1 LSVPSRGFVPE
12 NRVISLNEVII
23 MMLIRPVRLG
33 DIADILQL
41 SGKTGIGLTSLPKD
55 EAHLRTRIERS
66 VATWKG
72 QLDKAEQ
79 GYLFVLEDLSQQ
91 KVVGVSALEVAVG
104 LSEPWYNFRLGTLI
118 HASKSLNIYKPVPT
132 LFLSNDHTG
141 YSELCTL
148 FLDPDYRHSRNGQL
162 LSKVRFL
169 FMAAFR
175 ERFAPKVIAEMRG
188 VSDDKGHSP
197 FWDSVGQHFFAMEFA
212 EADRLTGMGQK
223 SFIAEL
229 MPKHPLYTELLSPQ
243 ARAVLG
249 EVHPQ
254 TAPARALLE
263 KEGLRYQ
270 GYVDIFDAGPTL
282 EGEVDNLRAVKES
295 QLLPARITTATSF
308 EDETFYL
315 VANENYANFRATLVT
330 GPADISRLT
339 LDERTAEALC
349 VTHGTPLRVVPLF
362 PDAATATSTRQLS
375 QASEL

>member
-1 LSVPSRGFVPE
+1 
-12 NRVISLNEVII
+12 

-33 DIADILQL
+33 DVADILQL

-66 VATWKG
+66 IATWKG
-72 QLDKAEQ
+72 ELDKSEQ
-79 GYLFVLEDLSQQ
+79 GYLFVLEDLEQQ

-104 LSEPWYNFRLGTLI
+104 LSEPWYNFRLGTLV

-132 LFLSNDHTG
+132 LFMSNDHTG

-148 FLDPDYRHSRNGQL
+148 FLDPDYRHSKNGQL

-175 ERFAPKVIAEMRG
+175 DRFSPKVIAEMRG
-188 VSDDKGHSP
+188 VSDDRGHSP
-197 FWDSVGQHFFAMEFA
+197 FWDSLGQHFFGMEFA

-229 MPKHPLYTELLSPQ
+229 MPKHPLYTDLLSPE
-243 ARAVLG
+243 ARAVMG
-249 EVHPQ
+249 QVHPQ

-263 KEGLRYQ
+263 AEGLRYQ
-270 GYVDIFDAGPTL
+270 GYVDIFDGGPTL
-282 EGEVDNLRAVKES
+282 EGDIDTLRAVKES
-295 QLLPARITTATSF
+295 RLLPAVLGNAEPLT
-308 EDETFYL
+308 DETCYL
-315 VANENYANFRATLVT
+315 VANENYADFRALLIN
-330 GPADISRLT
+330 GDPDPSRLV
-339 LDERTAEALC
+339 LDAEAAQALG
-349 VTHGTPLRVVPLF
+349 VASGAMLRVVPLF
-362 PDAATATSTRQLS
+362 IASGQQASTRQLS

>member
-1 LSVPSRGFVPE
+1 
-12 NRVISLNEVII
+12 

-41 SGKTGIGLTSLPKD
+41 SAKTGIGLTSLPKD

-66 VATWKG
+66 LATWEG
-72 QLDKAEQ
+72 RLDKADQ
-79 GYLFVLEDLSQQ
+79 GYLFVLEDVSQQ

-104 LSEPWYNFRLGTLI
+104 LSEPWYNFRLGTLV

-132 LFLSNDHTG
+132 LYLSNDHTG

-148 FLDPDYRHSRNGQL
+148 FLDPDFRHSRNGQL

-175 ERFAPKVIAEMRG
+175 DKFSPKVIAEMRG
-188 VSDDKGHSP
+188 VSDDHGHSP
-197 FWDSVGQHFFAMEFA
+197 FWDSLGQHFFGMAFA
-212 EADRLTGMGQK
+212 EADRLTGLGQK

-229 MPKHPLYTELLSPQ
+229 MPKHPLYADLLSPE
-243 ARAVLG
+243 ARAVIG

-263 KEGLRYQ
+263 TEGLRYQ
-270 GYVDIFDAGPTL
+270 GYVDIFDGGPTL
-282 EGEVDNLRAVKES
+282 EGDVDTLRAVKES
-295 QLLPARITTATSF
+295 QLIEVAIGTTDASDDDTC
-308 EDETFYL
+308 YL
-315 VANENYANFRATLVT
+315 VANEKYGEFRAVLIN
-330 GPADISRLT
+330 GSADASQLT
-339 LDERTAEALC
+339 FDPHTAEVLGVRAGH
-349 VTHGTPLRVVPLF
+349 VIRAVPLF
-362 PDAATATSTRQLS
+362 PEAGQIASTRQLS

>member
-1 LSVPSRGFVPE
+1 
-12 NRVISLNEVII
+12 

-33 DIADILQL
+33 DIADILLL

-55 EAHLRTRIERS
+55 EMHLRTRIERS
-66 VATWKG
+66 VATWNG
-72 QLDKAEQ
+72 ELDKSEQ

-104 LSEPWYNFRLGTLI
+104 LSEPWYNFRLGTLV

-148 FLDPDYRHSRNGQL
+148 FLDPDYRHSKNGQL

-175 ERFAPKVIAEMRG
+175 ERFSAKVIAEMRG
-188 VSDDKGHSP
+188 VSDDNGHSP
-197 FWDSVGQHFFAMEFA
+197 FWDSLGQHFFGMEFA

-229 MPKHPLYTELLSPQ
+229 MPKHPLYTDLLSPQ
-243 ARAVLG
+243 ARAVIG
-249 EVHPQ
+249 EVHPH
-254 TAPARALLE
+254 TAPARSLLE
-263 KEGLRYQ
+263 TEGLRYQ

-282 EGEVDNLRAVKES
+282 EGEVDQLRAVKES
-295 QLLPARITTATSF
+295 QLLAAAIKPGEIAPDEIA
-308 EDETFYL
+308 EDDVFYL
-315 VANENYANFRATLVT
+315 VANEKYADFRAALVT
-330 GPADISRLT
+330 GPANIEQLT
-339 LDERTAEALC
+339 LDPHTAETLGVVSGAAI
-349 VTHGTPLRVVPLF
+349 RVVPLF
-362 PDAATATSTRQLS
+362 PHHRQSASTRQLS
-375 QASEL
+375 QASES

>member
-1 LSVPSRGFVPE
+1 
-12 NRVISLNEVII
+12 

-72 QLDKAEQ
+72 DLSKSEQ
-79 GYLFVLEDLSQQ
+79 GYLFVLEDLSQH

-104 LSEPWYNFRLGTLI
+104 LSEPWYNFRLGTLV

-148 FLDPDYRHSRNGQL
+148 FLDPDYRHSKNGQL

-175 ERFAPKVIAEMRG
+175 DRFSPKVIAEMRG
-188 VSDDKGHSP
+188 VSDDNGHSP
-197 FWDSVGQHFFAMEFA
+197 FWDSLGQHFFGMEFA

-229 MPKHPLYTELLSPQ
+229 MPKHPLYTDLLSAE
-243 ARAVLG
+243 ARAVMG
-249 EVHPQ
+249 QVHPQ
-254 TAPARALLE
+254 TAPARSLLE
-263 KEGLRYQ
+263 AEGLRYQ
-270 GYVDIFDAGPTL
+270 GYVDIFDGGPTL
-282 EGEVDNLRAVKES
+282 EGEVDTLRAVKES
-295 QLLPARITTATSF
+295 RLLPAIVGHSDSLA
-308 EDETFYL
+308 DETCYL
-315 VANENYANFRATLVT
+315 VANENYADFRAILVT
-330 GPADISRLT
+330 GDSDPSRLV
-339 LDERTAEALC
+339 LDVESAQALG
-349 VTHGTPLRVVPLF
+349 VTSGVTLRVVPLF
-362 PDAATATSTRQLS
+362 TASGQSTSTRQLS

>member
-1 LSVPSRGFVPE
+1 
-12 NRVISLNEVII
+12 

-33 DIADILQL
+33 DIADILLL

-66 VATWKG
+66 VATWNG
-72 QLDKAEQ
+72 ELDKSEQ
-79 GYLFVLEDLSQQ
+79 GYLFVLEDVSQQ

-104 LSEPWYNFRLGTLI
+104 LSEPWYNFRLGTLV

-175 ERFAPKVIAEMRG
+175 DRFSAKVIAEMRG
-188 VSDDKGHSP
+188 VSDDSGHSP
-197 FWDSVGQHFFAMEFA
+197 FWDSLGQHFFGMEFA

-229 MPKHPLYTELLSPQ
+229 MPKHPLYTDLLSPQ
-243 ARAVLG
+243 ARAVIG

-263 KEGLRYQ
+263 TEGLRYQ

-282 EGEVDNLRAVKES
+282 EGEVDQLRAVKES
-295 QLLPARITTATSF
+295 QLLPVTICSSATR
-308 EDETFYL
+308 ENDTLYL
-315 VANENYANFRATLVT
+315 VANENYGNFRAALVN
-330 GPADISRLT
+330 GPANIEQLS
-339 LDERTAEALC
+339 LDPHTAETLG
-349 VTHGTPLRVVPLF
+349 VVSGVDIRVVPLF
-362 PDAATATSTRQLS
+362 PQSGQGASTRQLS
-375 QASEL
+375 QASES

>member
-1 LSVPSRGFVPE
+1 
-12 NRVISLNEVII
+12 

-41 SGKTGIGLTSLPKD
+41 SAKTGIGLTSLPKD

-66 VATWKG
+66 VATWEG
-72 QLDKAEQ
+72 RLDKAEQ
-79 GYLFVLEDLSQQ
+79 GYLFVLEDVSQK

-104 LSEPWYNFRLGTLI
+104 LSEPWYNFRLGTLV

-132 LFLSNDHTG
+132 LYLSNDHTG

-148 FLDPDYRHSRNGQL
+148 FLDPDFRHSRNGQL

-175 ERFAPKVIAEMRG
+175 DKFSAKVIAEMRG

-197 FWDSVGQHFFAMEFA
+197 FWDSLGKHFFGMEFA
-212 EADRLTGMGQK
+212 EADRLTGLGQK

-229 MPKHPLYTELLSPQ
+229 MPKHPLYTDLLSLE
-243 ARAVLG
+243 ARAVIG

-254 TAPARALLE
+254 TAPARSLLE
-263 KEGLRYQ
+263 TEGLRYQ
-270 GYVDIFDAGPTL
+270 GYVDIFDGGPTL
-282 EGEVDNLRAVKES
+282 EGDVDSLRAVRES
-295 QLLPARITTATSF
+295 RLVEAIIKRAEPRD
-308 EDETFYL
+308 DETCYL
-315 VANENYANFRATLVT
+315 VANENYADFRAGLVT
-330 GPADISRLT
+330 GHADMSQLT
-339 LDERTAEALC
+339 LDPHTAEALGIKAGH
-349 VTHGTPLRVVPLF
+349 VIRAVPLF
-362 PDAATATSTRQLS
+362 PEAGQSASTRQLS

>member
-1 LSVPSRGFVPE
+1 
-12 NRVISLNEVII
+12 

-330 GPADISRLT
+330 RLADISRLT

-349 VTHGTPLRVVPLF
+349 VTHATPLRVVPLF